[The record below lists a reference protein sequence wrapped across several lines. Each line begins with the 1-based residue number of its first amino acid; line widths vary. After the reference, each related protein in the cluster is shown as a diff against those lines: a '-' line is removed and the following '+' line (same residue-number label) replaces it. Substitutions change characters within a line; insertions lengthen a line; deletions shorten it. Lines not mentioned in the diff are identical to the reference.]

1 MADHEAPF
9 FLTTDAIK
17 IWVYWRRCRLAQL
30 IQARPLLWASPL
42 SPAILINSILGAG
55 DQTSSATRSLALRT
69 INEIK
74 TRFASSA
81 QYPYPGPDALEIWSQ
96 IRSVDVTLSGYADGN
111 RRLSATNSRTRRI
124 ARLRHRRCLRIP
136 LLGPAPTDPETLD
149 LLAEVG
155 INFASLPEMIA
166 RHAG

>member
-42 SPAILINSILGAG
+42 SPAILIDSILGAG

-96 IRSVDVTLSGYADGN
+96 IRSVDVTLSGYADGIADFPPQTVGPDE
-111 RRLSATNSRTRRI
+111 LLVFAT
-124 ARLRHRRCLRIP
+124 AAAYEIP

-155 INFASLPEMIA
+155 INFASLPELIA
-166 RHAG
+166 LHAG